1 MTTGGGALPKYG
13 GGAAPTERMQKS
25 TVEIALVGLRATEK
39 LLLRL
44 CNPPKREQGR
54 HPRTAGGR
62 ETGKPT
68 VAERHGT
75 GAKPSAGAEIGIEAK
90 KESESASESAA
101 EKGSAAGGR
110 RARGTGRRRGSDT
123 EIKMQRKGEIG
134 KETETE
140 PEIPT
145 GGIMT
150 ATEEETATVSGS
162 GNARETEKR
171 DATDPEARSGTGTET
186 ETAGK
191 TGDEIEIEIE
201 TVTVTEI
208 GTRTR
213 TRTGTESGTGIEIE
227 IGIGTGT
234 GTGKKTRRGIVVM
247 GAEAKKSERRKKTN
261 IVPPRTVKNLQK
273 MQKARPLRNEH
284 YIMDFGDC

>member
-13 GGAAPTERMQKS
+13 GGAAPTERTQKS
-25 TVEIALVGLRATEK
+25 TVEIALVGLKATEN
-39 LLLRL
+39 LLHL

-54 HPRTAGGR
+54 RPRTAGGK

-68 VAERHGT
+68 VADRHGT
-75 GAKPSAGAEIGIEAK
+75 GAKSSAGAEIVIEAK
-90 KESESASESAA
+90 KESVSKSEA

-110 RARGTGRRRGSDT
+110 RARGTGRRRESDT

-140 PEIPT
+140 PEILT

-150 ATEEETATVSGS
+150 ATEEETATVSG
-162 GNARETEKR
+162 NERETEKR

-186 ETAGK
+186 ETETETAGK
-191 TGDEIEIEIE
+191 TGAEIE
-201 TVTVTEI
+201 TETVTEI
-208 GTRTR
+208 GT
-213 TRTGTESGTGIEIE
+213 GTESGTETEI
-227 IGIGTGT
+227 GT
-234 GTGKKTRRGIVVM
+234 GTGKKTKRGIVMM

-261 IVPPRTVKNLQK
+261 MVHPRRVKNMQK
-273 MQKARPLRNEH
+273 MQKACPLRNEH
-284 YIMDFGDC
+284 YIKDFGDC